1 MTIPHEQDMMLK
13 RRRFILGASAGLGA
27 ALLPGLALG
36 TGNPAPRL
44 PAPAEPPIPTDPMD
58 FWKGLWLQQDSG
70 GVMEFRPDGRIIGVP
85 IGGSFK
91 LVAPDWIHLTSGTD
105 VLECRWKNRSADVV
119 HLARFIDGVEDTI
132 ELLRLRPTT
141 LNLRKWQ
148 GKCVI
153 RELMAGDKRATNRSV
168 IVDPKTGHFRN
179 TEGGFYL
186 RLSEGARGAVLGYAP
201 GLDTQTTEV
210 QLLSAGRH
218 LVVFDRL
225 EKPHLFAS
233 CLFVE

>member
-1 MTIPHEQDMMLK
+1 MVGE
-13 RRRFILGASAGLGA
+13 
-27 ALLPGLALG
+27 
-36 TGNPAPRL
+36 
-44 PAPAEPPIPTDPMD
+44 
-58 FWKGLWLQQDSG
+58 
-70 GVMEFRPDGRIIGVP
+70 
-85 IGGSFK
+85 
-91 LVAPDWIHLTSGTD
+91 
-105 VLECRWKNRSADVV
+105 
-119 HLARFIDGVEDTI
+119 
-132 ELLRLRPTT
+132 
-141 LNLRKWQ
+141 
-148 GKCVI
+148 
-153 RELMAGDKRATNRSV
+153 KRATNRSV

-225 EKPHLFAS
+225 ENPRLFAS